1 MIRHISAHAHK
12 NNKSIMIMTKRG
24 TAPEVAPSRRLTRAT
39 RKRSTYTTA
48 ATTKIAEETDPEDSH
63 SISTDTGKLL
73 KRKRS
78 VTVAKVKA
86 AESPPPSADNAE
98 IGKKRN
104 RAHTVAVKEEEDAK
118 NNPLSSK
125 SRGTPEQLAVE
136 VAEGAVSS
144 ESELSSLEDVDW
156 EEKIEVATEASI
168 KANHSNKANKQKKTN
183 PYNLTPGTT
192 PYPGY
197 PHPTPEECYTVND
210 LLSSFHGEQSAP
222 STPPI
227 PSLNVSGCGEVP
239 SILDALIR
247 TRLSAATTNKN
258 SSAAFSGLVRKFGIL
273 QSGTGKGSVDWDK
286 VRRADVRDIF
296 TAIEC
301 GGLAKVKSQDIKT
314 ILEMVYAE
322 NNEAAAAARTTTG
335 DNNNNNKPLP
345 PTTTTNN
352 SPNPILSLDHLHSLK
367 SSQEIMSHLTRYP
380 GIGPKTASCVLLFCM
395 HRPSFAVDTH
405 VFRLLQY
412 LRWLPPSSPG
422 GGIVRLT
429 EINAF
434 RHVEVRVPDEL
445 KYSLH
450 KLFVMHGRM
459 CPRCRVPPRVAPEG
473 YRCPIEALVVRRRKK
488 GGKVGGGTGWKG
500 MEKVKKKNEK
510 EEEEEEEDMEISEEE
525 ELLSGVDEDSTL

>member
-1 MIRHISAHAHK
+1 
-12 NNKSIMIMTKRG
+12 MTKRG

-39 RKRSTYTTA
+39 AKTSTYTATA
-48 ATTKIAEETDPEDSH
+48 TKIVEETDIEDSR
-63 SISTDTGKLL
+63 SISTETGKLL
-73 KRKRS
+73 KLKRS
-78 VTVAKVKA
+78 ATVTKAKA
-86 AESPPPSADNAE
+86 AESSPPPADNAE
-98 IGKKRN
+98 IGKKRK
-104 RAHTVAVKEEEDAK
+104 RAHAVTVKQEEDAK
-118 NNPLSSK
+118 INFLSSK
-125 SRGTPEQLAVE
+125 SRGTPGQLAAE
-136 VAEGAVSS
+136 VAERAVSS
-144 ESELSSLEDVDW
+144 ESELSSLEDVDL

-168 KANHSNKANKQKKTN
+168 KANHSKKVNKQKKTN

-210 LLSSFHGEQSAP
+210 LLSTFHGEQSAP
-222 STPPI
+222 STPPT

-239 SILDALIR
+239 SVLDALIR

-314 ILEMVYAE
+314 ILEMVHAE
-322 NNEAAAAARTTTG
+322 NNQAAAAAARTTTG

-345 PTTTTNN
+345 PTTATNN

-473 YRCPIEALVVRRRKK
+473 YRCPIEALVVRRSKK
-488 GGKVGGGTGWKG
+488 GGGGEEKG
-500 MEKVKKKNEK
+500 
-510 EEEEEEEDMEISEEE
+510 EEEEWE
-525 ELLSGVDEDSTL
+525 

>member
-1 MIRHISAHAHK
+1 MYTLMRPWLLKQISTHVHE
-12 NNKSIMIMTKRG
+12 NNKLVIVMAKRS
-24 TAPEVAPSRRLTRAT
+24 TALQAAPIRRLTRAAA
-39 RKRSTYTTA
+39 KNSTFTPVGV
-48 ATTKIAEETDPEDSH
+48 TKTAEETDLEDSPSI
-63 SISTDTGKLL
+63 SISTATVKLL

-78 VTVAKVKA
+78 AAFTKVEA
-86 AESPPPSADNAE
+86 AGSPPLSSDSTE
-98 IGKKRN
+98 FGKKYK
-104 RAHTVAVKEEEDAK
+104 RAHAVASKEEEDVK
-118 NNPLSSK
+118 NELLSSK
-125 SRGTPEQLAVE
+125 SSGTPGKFAVTT
-136 VAEGAVSS
+136 AKGAVSS
-144 ESELSSLEDVDW
+144 ESELSSLEDIDL

-168 KANHSNKANKQKKTN
+168 KANHPNKPNKQKKSN

-192 PYPGY
+192 PYPDY

-210 LLSSFHGEQSAP
+210 LLSCFHGKQSAP

-258 SSAAFSGLVRKFGIL
+258 SSAAFSGLVRKFGTL

-314 ILEMVYAE
+314 ILDMVHAE
-322 NNEAAAAARTTTG
+322 NTEAAVAAARTTTQ
-335 DNNNNNKPLP
+335 DNNNKSP
-345 PTTTTNN
+345 PTAN
-352 SPNPILSLDHLHSLK
+352 NPILSLDHLHSVK
-367 SSQEIMSHLTRYP
+367 SSEEIMSLLTRYP

-395 HRPSFAVDTH
+395 QRPSFAVDTH

-412 LRWLPPSSPG
+412 LRWLPSPSSG
-422 GGIVRLT
+422 VRLS

-459 CPRCRVPPRVAPEG
+459 CPRCRVPPRVAPDG
-473 YRCPIEALVVRRRKK
+473 YTCPIEALVVRRKSKK
-488 GGKVGGGTGWKG
+488 GGRVKENGKT
-500 MEKVKKKNEK
+500 KVKK
-510 EEEEEEEDMEISEEE
+510 EEEEMVDSSEED
-525 ELLSGVDEDSTL
+525 LLSGVDQDSTV

>member
-1 MIRHISAHAHK
+1 
-12 NNKSIMIMTKRG
+12 MTKKS
-24 TAPEVAPSRRLTRAT
+24 TAPQAAPGRRLTRAAV
-39 RKRSTYTTA
+39 KRPANTSLDISKT
-48 ATTKIAEETDPEDSH
+48 AEETNLEDSP
-63 SISTDTGKLL
+63 SIFTGRGKPL
-73 KRKRS
+73 KRKRPAI
-78 VTVAKVKA
+78 VTKVTA
-86 AESPPPSADNAE
+86 AESPPPSANNNDS
-98 IGKKRN
+98 GKKRKQ
-104 RAHTVAVKEEEDAK
+104 AHPVATKEEEGVK
-118 NNPLSSK
+118 NNLLSCK
-125 SRGTPEQLAVE
+125 STGTPGQLAGKS
-136 VAEGAVSS
+136 AEGAVSS
-144 ESELSSLEDVDW
+144 ESDLSSLEDVHL
-156 EEKIEVATEASI
+156 EEKIEVAIEASI
-168 KANHSNKANKQKKTN
+168 KANRPNKANKQKKTN

-192 PYPGY
+192 PYPDY

-210 LLSSFHGEQSAP
+210 LLSAFHGEQSAP

-227 PSLNVSGCGEVP
+227 PSLNVSGCGEVL

-258 SSAAFSGLVRKFGIL
+258 SSAAFSGLVREFGIL

-322 NNEAAAAARTTTG
+322 NNEAAATRTTTMED
-335 DNNNNNKPLP
+335 DNNN
-345 PTTTTNN
+345 
-352 SPNPILSLDHLHSLK
+352 NPILSLDHLHSLK

-412 LRWLPPSSPG
+412 LRWLPPSSG
-422 GGIVRLT
+422 GGSGSGVVRLT

-459 CPRCRVPPRVAPEG
+459 CPQCRVPPRMAPEG

-488 GGKVGGGTGWKG
+488 VGGGKG
-500 MEKVKKKNEK
+500 GKGKGKVKR
-510 EEEEEEEDMEISEEE
+510 EEEEEEEVETSEEE
-525 ELLSGVDEDSTL
+525 LVSDVDGDSAL

>member
-1 MIRHISAHAHK
+1 MRPWLLRQISTYVHK
-12 NNKSIMIMTKRG
+12 NNNSIIVMAKRS
-24 TAPEVAPSRRLTRAT
+24 TALQAAPIRRLTRAAA
-39 RKRSTYTTA
+39 KNSTFA
-48 ATTKIAEETDPEDSH
+48 SVGATKTGEETDLEDSP
-63 SISTDTGKLL
+63 SISSDTMKPL

-78 VTVAKVKA
+78 AADTKVEA
-86 AESPPPSADNAE
+86 AESPPLSSNNTE
-98 IGKKRN
+98 IGKKLK
-104 RAHTVAVKEEEDAK
+104 RAHAVATKKEEDAK
-118 NNPLSSK
+118 NDLLSSRSSDTLGK
-125 SRGTPEQLAVE
+125 LTATTARGAI
-136 VAEGAVSS
+136 SS
-144 ESELSSLEDVDW
+144 GSELSSLEDVDL
-156 EEKIEVATEASI
+156 EEKIEVATQASI
-168 KANHSNKANKQKKTN
+168 KPNRPNKANKQKKTN

-192 PYPGY
+192 PYPDY
-197 PHPTPEECYTVND
+197 PHPSPEECYTVND
-210 LLSSFHGEQSAP
+210 LLSCFHGEQSAP

-258 SSAAFSGLVRKFGIL
+258 SSAAFSGLVRRFGTL

-314 ILEMVYAE
+314 ILDMVHAE
-322 NNEAAAAARTTTG
+322 NNEAAAAHITTE
-335 DNNNNNKPLP
+335 DDKNKPP
-345 PTTTTNN
+345 PTTN
-352 SPNPILSLDHLHSLK
+352 SPILSLDHLHSVK
-367 SSQEIMSHLTRYP
+367 SSQEIMSRLTRYP

-395 HRPSFAVDTH
+395 QRPSFAVDTH

-412 LRWLPPSSPG
+412 LRWLPSPSSG
-422 GGIVRLT
+422 VRLS

-473 YRCPIEALVVRRRKK
+473 YSCPIEALVVRRRNKN
-488 GGKVGGGTGWKG
+488 VGGGKG
-500 MEKVKKKNEK
+500 KGKGKRKVKVKK
-510 EEEEEEEDMEISEEE
+510 EEEEEVESSEED
-525 ELLSGVDEDSTL
+525 LLSGVDEDSAA

>member
-1 MIRHISAHAHK
+1 MA
-12 NNKSIMIMTKRG
+12 KRS
-24 TAPEVAPSRRLTRAT
+24 TALQAAPIHRLTRAAA
-39 RKRSTYTTA
+39 KNSTFTSVG
-48 ATTKIAEETDPEDSH
+48 ATKTAEETDLEDSPT
-63 SISTDTGKLL
+63 ISSETMKLL

-78 VTVAKVKA
+78 AAVTKVEA
-86 AESPPPSADNAE
+86 AESPPLSS
-98 IGKKRN
+98 KRK
-104 RAHTVAVKEEEDAK
+104 RAHAVASKKEEDAK
-118 NNPLSSK
+118 DDLLISKLSD
-125 SRGTPEQLAVE
+125 TPGRLTATT
-136 VAEGAVSS
+136 ATGAVSS
-144 ESELSSLEDVDW
+144 DSELSSLKDVDFQDW
-156 EEKIEVATEASI
+156 IEVATQASI
-168 KANHSNKANKQKKTN
+168 KPNRPNKANKQKKTN

-192 PYPGY
+192 PYPDY
-197 PHPTPEECYTVND
+197 PHPTPEECYTVNG
-210 LLSSFHGEQSAP
+210 LLSCFHGEQSAP

-258 SSAAFSGLVRKFGIL
+258 SSAAFSGLVSKFGTL

-314 ILEMVYAE
+314 ILDMVHAE
-322 NNEAAAAARTTTG
+322 NSEAAAAAAACTTTE
-335 DNNNNNKPLP
+335 DDNNKPP
-345 PTTTTNN
+345 PTTN
-352 SPNPILSLDHLHSLK
+352 SPILSLDHLHSVK
-367 SSQEIMSHLTRYP
+367 SSQEIMSRLTRYP

-395 HRPSFAVDTH
+395 QRPSFAVDTH

-412 LRWLPPSSPG
+412 LRWLPAPSSG
-422 GGIVRLT
+422 VRLS

-473 YRCPIEALVVRRRKK
+473 YSCPIEALVVRRRNKNL
-488 GGKVGGGTGWKG
+488 GGGTGKRKR
-500 MEKVKKKNEK
+500 KVKK
-510 EEEEEEEDMEISEEE
+510 EEREEVESSEED
-525 ELLSGVDEDSTL
+525 LLSGVDDDSAA

>member
-1 MIRHISAHAHK
+1 MA
-12 NNKSIMIMTKRG
+12 KRG
-24 TAPEVAPSRRLTRAT
+24 TTPQAVPVHCRTRAAA
-39 RKRSTYTTA
+39 KRSTYTSVG
-48 ATTKIAEETDPEDSH
+48 ATKTAEEIGLEDSPG
-63 SISTDTGKLL
+63 ISTDTGKTL
-73 KRKRS
+73 KRKRPA
-78 VTVAKVKA
+78 TFTRVKG
-86 AESPPPSADNAE
+86 AESPPLSANNTE
-98 IGKKRN
+98 IGKKSKRDH
-104 RAHTVAVKEEEDAK
+104 AVAIKEEEEAK
-118 NNPLSSK
+118 NNLVSSKLSS
-125 SRGTPEQLAVE
+125 TPGQLATE
-136 VAEGAVSS
+136 TAEGAVSS
-144 ESELSSLEDVDW
+144 GSELSSLEDVEL
-156 EEKIEVATEASI
+156 EEKIEVAAKASI
-168 KANHSNKANKQKKTN
+168 KANRLNKVNKQKKTN

-192 PYPGY
+192 PYPDY
-197 PHPTPEECYTVND
+197 PHPTPEECYAVND
-210 LLSSFHGEQSAP
+210 LLSAFHGKQSAP

-314 ILEMVYAE
+314 ILEMVHAE
-322 NNEAAAAARTTTG
+322 NNEAAEAAAAAAACTTTE
-335 DNNNNNKPLP
+335 DSNNKPLP
-345 PTTTTNN
+345 PTTNN
-352 SPNPILSLDHLHSLK
+352 NNNPILSLDHLHSLK

-395 HRPSFAVDTH
+395 RRPSFAVDTH

-412 LRWLPPSSPG
+412 LRWLPSSSSGAG
-422 GGIVRLT
+422 GSGGVARLT

-459 CPRCRVPPRVAPEG
+459 CPRCRVPPRMAPEG

-488 GGKVGGGTGWKG
+488 GGKGT
-500 MEKVKKKNEK
+500 EKVKKKKK
-510 EEEEEEEDMEISEEE
+510 EEEEEGAESSEAD
-525 ELLSGVDEDSTL
+525 ELLSDVDEDPAL

>member
-1 MIRHISAHAHK
+1 MV
-12 NNKSIMIMTKRG
+12 KRG

-39 RKRSTYTTA
+39 GKRSTYIA
-48 ATTKIAEETDPEDSH
+48 VATTKTAEKTDLEDSH

-78 VTVAKVKA
+78 ATVTKVKA

-98 IGKKRN
+98 IGKKRK
-104 RAHTVAVKEEEDAK
+104 RAHAVAVKEEEDAK
-118 NNPLSSK
+118 NKPLGSK
-125 SRGTPEQLAVE
+125 SRGTPGQLAAE

-144 ESELSSLEDVDW
+144 ESELSSLEDVDL

-183 PYNLTPGTT
+183 PYNLSPGTT

-322 NNEAAAAARTTTG
+322 NNETAAARTTTG
-335 DNNNNNKPLP
+335 DSNNNNILLP

-434 RHVEVRVPDEL
+434 RHVEVRVPNEL

-488 GGKVGGGTGWKG
+488 GEKVGGGTGGEGK
-500 MEKVKKKNEK
+500 EKVKRKNEK
-510 EEEEEEEDMEISEEE
+510 EEEEEEEDMESSEEE
-525 ELLSGVDEDSTL
+525 ELLLGVDEDSAL

>member
-1 MIRHISAHAHK
+1 MAKRSAALQA
-12 NNKSIMIMTKRG
+12 
-24 TAPEVAPSRRLTRAT
+24 APIRRLTRAAA
-39 RKRSTYTTA
+39 KNSTSTSVG
-48 ATTKIAEETDPEDSH
+48 ATKTAEETDLEDSPR
-63 SISTDTGKLL
+63 ISSDTMKEL

-78 VTVAKVKA
+78 DAVTKLEA
-86 AESPPPSADNAE
+86 AESPPFSSNKTE
-98 IGKKRN
+98 IGKKRK
-104 RAHTVAVKEEEDAK
+104 RAHPVAIKEEEDPK
-118 NNPLSSK
+118 NDLSSSK
-125 SRGTPEQLAVE
+125 PSDT
-136 VAEGAVSS
+136 AEKPTATTAKGAFSS
-144 ESELSSLEDVDW
+144 DSELSSLSSLEDIDL
-156 EEKIEVATEASI
+156 EEKIEVATQASI
-168 KANHSNKANKQKKTN
+168 KPNRQNKANKQKKTN

-192 PYPGY
+192 PYPDY
-197 PHPTPEECYTVND
+197 PHPTTEECYTVNN
-210 LLSSFHGEQSAP
+210 LLACFHGEQSAP

-258 SSAAFSGLVRKFGIL
+258 SSAAFSGLVRRFGTL
-273 QSGTGKGSVDWDK
+273 KSGTGKGSVDWDK

-314 ILEMVYAE
+314 ILDMVHAE
-322 NNEAAAAARTTTG
+322 SNEAAAAAGTTTE
-335 DNNNNNKPLP
+335 NNKNKSP
-345 PTTTTNN
+345 PTTN
-352 SPNPILSLDHLHSLK
+352 SPVLSLDHLHSVK
-367 SSQEIMSHLTRYP
+367 SSEEIMSRLTRYP

-395 HRPSFAVDTH
+395 QRPSFAVDTH

-412 LRWLPPSSPG
+412 LRWLPGPSSG
-422 GGIVRLT
+422 VRLS

-473 YRCPIEALVVRRRKK
+473 YSCPIEALVVRRRNKN
-488 GGKVGGGTGWKG
+488 VGGRKGKGKGTGKR
-500 MEKVKKKNEK
+500 KVKKEEK
-510 EEEEEEEDMEISEEE
+510 EVESDEDD
-525 ELLSGVDEDSTL
+525 LLSGMDEDSTA

>member
-1 MIRHISAHAHK
+1 MV
-12 NNKSIMIMTKRG
+12 KRG

-39 RKRSTYTTA
+39 GKRSTYYTA
-48 ATTKIAEETDPEDSH
+48 VATTKTAEETDLQGSH

-78 VTVAKVKA
+78 VTVTKVKA
-86 AESPPPSADNAE
+86 AESPPPAADNAE
-98 IGKKRN
+98 IGKKRK
-104 RAHTVAVKEEEDAK
+104 RAHAVAVKEEEDAK
-118 NNPLSSK
+118 NKPLSSK
-125 SRGTPEQLAVE
+125 SRGTLGQLAE

-144 ESELSSLEDVDW
+144 ESELSSLEDVDL

-192 PYPGY
+192 PYPDY

-322 NNEAAAAARTTTG
+322 NNEAAAVRTTTG
-335 DNNNNNKPLP
+335 DSNNNNILLP

-367 SSQEIMSHLTRYP
+367 SSQEIMFHLTRYP

-412 LRWLPPSSPG
+412 LRWLPPSPG

-434 RHVEVRVPDEL
+434 RHVEVRVPNEL

-473 YRCPIEALVVRRRKK
+473 YRCPIEALVLRRRKK
-488 GGKVGGGTGWKG
+488 GEKVGGGTGGKG
-500 MEKVKKKNEK
+500 KEKVKKKNEK
-510 EEEEEEEDMEISEEE
+510 GEEEEEEYMESSED
-525 ELLSGVDEDSTL
+525 

>member
-1 MIRHISAHAHK
+1 MRPRLLRQISTHVHK
-12 NNKSIMIMTKRG
+12 NNKSVIVMAKRS
-24 TAPEVAPSRRLTRAT
+24 TALQAAPIRRLTR
-39 RKRSTYTTA
+39 TA
-48 ATTKIAEETDPEDSH
+48 AKNSTFASVGVTKAAEETDLDDSP
-63 SISTDTGKLL
+63 SVSTDTVKLL

-78 VTVAKVKA
+78 A
-86 AESPPPSADNAE
+86 AVPRVEATESPSHSSNPTE
-98 IGKKRN
+98 IGKKRK
-104 RAHTVAVKEEEDAK
+104 RAHAVASNEEEDVK
-118 NNPLSSK
+118 NDLLSSK
-125 SRGTPEQLAVE
+125 SSGTPREFAPSTVK
-136 VAEGAVSS
+136 GTVSS
-144 ESELSSLEDVDW
+144 DSELSSLEDVDL

-168 KANHSNKANKQKKTN
+168 KANRPNKASKPKKTN

-192 PYPGY
+192 PYPDY
-197 PHPTPEECYTVND
+197 PHPTPEECHTVND
-210 LLSSFHGEQSAP
+210 LLSCFHGEQSAP
-222 STPPI
+222 LTPPI

-258 SSAAFSGLVRKFGIL
+258 SSAAFSGLVRKFGTL

-286 VRRADVRDIF
+286 VRRADVREIF

-314 ILEMVYAE
+314 ILDMVHAE
-322 NNEAAAAARTTTG
+322 NNEVAAAAAAARTTTQ
-335 DNNNNNKPLP
+335 DNNNKFPSTAN
-345 PTTTTNN
+345 
-352 SPNPILSLDHLHSLK
+352 NPILSLDHLHSVK
-367 SSQEIMSHLTRYP
+367 SSQEIMSLLTRYP

-395 HRPSFAVDTH
+395 QRPSFAVDTH

-412 LRWLPPSSPG
+412 LRWLPSPSSG
-422 GGIVRLT
+422 VRLS

-473 YRCPIEALVVRRRKK
+473 YSCPIEALVVRRRNK
-488 GGKVGGGTGWKG
+488 KVGGGKG
-500 MEKVKKKNEK
+500 NGKKKVKK
-510 EEEEEEEDMEISEEE
+510 EEQEEVESSEEDF
-525 ELLSGVDEDSTL
+525 LSGVDEDSTV